1 MLGLVQSAFPNGNY
15 ITNVPNAGNS
25 GPWVQGK
32 ASVIYASVGWF
43 AGCLAVAG
51 VVGAWGVPSLVG
63 LGSGGGEMDARVS
76 GDGEGRE

>member
-1 MLGLVQSAFPNGNY
+1 M
-15 ITNVPNAGNS
+15 
-25 GPWVQGK
+25 
-32 ASVIYASVGWF
+32 IYASVGWF